1 MCGYYMHS
9 VIQEIIRSTEERVRQ
24 IEDPQEHK
32 QLRFEKRDVVEMI
45 SRKKAE
51 GKVAV
56 IAEVKPSSPR
66 RKLRDILPA
75 DAALIARQME
85 DAGAVA
91 ISVLTEPQLF
101 KGSLE
106 NLSAVRKDVTLPVLR
121 KDFMISEKQIDEVE
135 ADMILLIVSVL
146 GGSAGELVR
155 LVQSRGIEPLV
166 EVHNEEELDIAL
178 STNARLI
185 GINNRDLKTL
195 ETDLEV
201 TLLLAPVVRK
211 YDKENGTRHIIISE
225 SGIGDASDVR
235 RVIAAGADGILVG
248 TSIIESGDIY
258 ARTKEL
264 VEALD

>member
-1 MCGYYMHS
+1 MHS
-9 VIQEIIRSTEERVRQ
+9 VIQEIVRSTEERIRQ

-32 QLRFEKRDVVEMI
+32 QPPLEKRDIFEMI
-45 SRKKAE
+45 IRKKAE

-75 DAALIARQME
+75 DAALISRQME
-85 DAGAVA
+85 DAGAAA
-91 ISVLTEPQLF
+91 ISVLTEPHFF

-106 NLSAVRKDVTLPVLR
+106 NLSAVRKNVALPVLR
-121 KDFMISEKQIDEVE
+121 KDFIISEKQIDEVE
-135 ADMILLIVSVL
+135 ADMMLLIVSVL

-201 TLLLAPVVRK
+201 TLRLAPVVRK

-235 RVIAAGADGILVG
+235 RVIADGADGILVG

>member
-1 MCGYYMHS
+1 MHS

-32 QLRFEKRDVVEMI
+32 QLRFEKRDIVEMI

-91 ISVLTEPQLF
+91 ISVLTEPRFF

-106 NLSAVRKDVTLPVLR
+106 NLSAVRKDVALPVLR
-121 KDFMISEKQIDEVE
+121 KDFMISEKQIDEIE

-146 GGSAGELVR
+146 GGSAGELVH

-166 EVHNEEELDIAL
+166 EVHNEKELDMAL

-185 GINNRDLKTL
+185 GINNRDLNTL
-195 ETDLEV
+195 ETNLEV
-201 TLLLAPVVRK
+201 TLRLAPLIRK
-211 YDKENGTRHIIISE
+211 YDRENNTMHIIISE
-225 SGIGDASDVR
+225 SGIDGASDVR

-248 TSIIESGDIY
+248 TSIIESDDIY